1 MYQCMQIYTEEDEF
15 DISDEVLNMDAMIK
29 EIEEN
34 AIDTE
39 EVIANV
45 EYLSLF
51 SDSSLN
57 HLGKQVNSHIF
68 ISSIFCIAYGLSFF
82 LSLIFT
88 NHVLQSA

>member
-1 MYQCMQIYTEEDEF
+1 MSIYISIYNAEEDEF
-15 DISDEVLNMDAMIK
+15 DISDEILNMDAMIR

-51 SDSSLN
+51 SDNSLN
-57 HLGKQVNSHIF
+57 HLGASSVCEHI
-68 ISSIFCIAYGLSFF
+68 YPFF
-82 LSLIFT
+82 MYL
-88 NHVLQSA
+88 